1 MLRGRRGY
9 LFEFFFNRSDAP
21 ANVFEIERSENCTRD
36 YLEIAA
42 VPPAARL
49 LPDAGTSR
57 SHARGTCTTHSF
69 TSRSALLP
77 ESKVRSRNVT

>member
-57 SHARGTCTTHSF
+57 SHARGTCTMPLIHF
-69 TSRSALLP
+69 TFGSICFSNRKCAHA
-77 ESKVRSRNVT
+77 T